1 MVAILCK
8 VELWERIKSLARIPP
23 IHPLTR
29 VKICRIIYH
38 VTIYQLM
45 IIRMVSMSPDPVSYL
60 PLTEPTFY
68 ILLSLA
74 PGRKHGYAIMKDV
87 RGLSRERVNLSTSTL
102 YTAVGRLLDQ
112 ELIERLDDG
121 GQDPGPGLPRKS
133 YALTD
138 LGRRVLEAEM
148 VRLQGMV
155 KEARLRLREDGA

>member
-1 MVAILCK
+1 M
-8 VELWERIKSLARIPP
+8 
-23 IHPLTR
+23 T
-29 VKICRIIYH
+29 
-38 VTIYQLM
+38 T
-45 IIRMVSMSPDPVSYL
+45 DPVSYL

-74 PGRKHGYAIMKDV
+74 PGKNHGYAIMKDV
-87 RGLSRERVNLSTSTL
+87 KELSKERVNLSTSTL

-112 ELIERLDDG
+112 ELIERLDDENG
-121 GQDPGPGLPRKS
+121 EANPGLPRKS

-138 LGRRVLEAEM
+138 LGRRVLEAEH